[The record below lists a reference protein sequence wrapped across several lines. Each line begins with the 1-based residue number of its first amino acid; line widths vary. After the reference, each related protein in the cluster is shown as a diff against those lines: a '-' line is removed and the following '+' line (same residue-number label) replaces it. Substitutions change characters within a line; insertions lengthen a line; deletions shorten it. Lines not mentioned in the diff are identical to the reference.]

1 MESLEKIMRV
11 IELSEGDKHMLA
23 EAYDV
28 AWQVHQEV
36 LKHYDENWH
45 IDKKVLINAATQ
57 MKTKIAA
64 FATLF
69 MTDDEF
75 ASIPTSKRK

>member
-1 MESLEKIMRV
+1 MESLEKVMRV

-28 AWQVHQEV
+28 AWKVLQEV
-36 LKHYDENWH
+36 LKHYDENWYV
-45 IDKKVLINAATQ
+45 DKETLINAATQ
-57 MKTKIAA
+57 MKTKIAT

-69 MTDDEF
+69 MTEDEF
-75 ASIPTSKRK
+75 ASIPTSMRK